1 MHAIKGKDVNLGV
14 KLSLL
19 KSYQRFAGCLSH
31 EPSLMAL
38 APTSL
43 L

>member
-1 MHAIKGKDVNLGV
+1 MHASKKHFKKQIVIEINV
-14 KLSLL
+14 MVH
-19 KSYQRFAGCLSH
+19 FMSH